1 MCLVCVCSFC
11 LINFVRNTEN
21 PSAVRTDFEQ
31 TGVVVISRVLVL
43 FVLLISYEIL
53 KILQLFAQIF
63 EQIGV
68 VVISGV
74 PVLMTPWESERC

>member
-1 MCLVCVCSFC
+1 VCLVCVCSFC

-31 TGVVVISRVLVL
+31 TGV
-43 FVLLISYEIL
+43 
-53 KILQLFAQIF
+53 A
-63 EQIGV
+63 
-68 VVISGV
+68 VISGV